1 MSLSQPQ
8 HLICKMGIIIS
19 TLPGC
24 CKDNHYIIYVKCFK
38 HWRHYISVGSTVIS
52 PETWINSTVSFKEY
66 NIGALKEN
74 LSNPWV
80 WMQLMSFLQQQHWIQ
95 PFIKDEMR
103 EEIEQHLKYSSYQ
116 AETSQYTHL
125 EGTYSLY
132 MKAVLE
138 QNYCKFVMVF
148 WKCKH
153 SYILVQL
160 EPKRP
165 EISAARNLQNGYEPI
180 TSMSFIPIL

>member
-66 NIGALKEN
+66 WSSERKLIQSLSLNAINEFPPATALD
-74 LSNPWV
+74 PAFH
-80 WMQLMSFLQQQHWIQ
+80 QGR
-95 PFIKDEMR
+95 DER
-103 EEIEQHLKYSSYQ
+103 RNWT
-116 AETSQYTHL
+116 A
-125 EGTYSLY
+125 
-132 MKAVLE
+132 
-138 QNYCKFVMVF
+138 
-148 WKCKH
+148 
-153 SYILVQL
+153 
-160 EPKRP
+160 P
-165 EISAARNLQNGYEPI
+165 EIFFLSGWDKPIYTLGRDILTLYESSIGTELLQVCNG
-180 TSMSFIPIL
+180 ILKM